1 MPRLVGGMFKSAIL
15 FFAWV
20 VSGLAQSGFSVGSID
35 NSISPCDD
43 FYLYACGSWIK
54 ENPIPSDQSRWGRFN
69 ELAERNS
76 RILKDVLETTNAKK
90 IRSAIEQQIGDYFSA
105 CMDEKAAA
113 DKGAA
118 PLKPVLDR
126 IAALKEVS
134 GLAELAGFL
143 HRTGA
148 GALFTFYSS
157 PDNKNAQ
164 RVIAQADQGGLTLPD
179 RDYYVRTDAKS
190 VELRQQYAA
199 HVQRMFELLGY
210 EKEKAAGA
218 ARVVLDTETSL
229 AKVSQDRVSRRN
241 PNNTYHLLPRK
252 DLLASSPSFNW
263 NAYLKQIEAPAFED
277 LNIVNPEFF
286 KGLDAF
292 LKTVSIEDLKTYLT
306 WKYLNASAGSL
317 PDAFGN
323 ESFAFFGR
331 TLTGAK
337 ERKVLWKRCVDA
349 IDEDL
354 GEVLGQ
360 KYVEVAFA
368 GESKK
373 RMLELVRNVQK
384 ALGADI
390 REIDWMTPATKQRAL
405 EKLAAIADKIG
416 YPEKY
421 RVYDFEVNPADR
433 LGNSQRANWFAYRRV
448 LHKIG
453 KAPDPKEWS
462 MTPPTVNAY
471 YSSKLNNINFPAG
484 ILQPPFFN
492 PKLDDPVNY
501 GGIGLVIGHEL
512 THGFDDQG
520 RRFDAR
526 GNMSDWWTEA
536 DAREFEKRAAC
547 IDNQYGSY
555 TAVGD
560 LKLNG
565 KLTLGENV
573 ADNGGARV
581 AYMALMEALKTK
593 PQGKIEGYTPEQRF
607 FLGFAQVWCQNMTGE
622 AARFR
627 AQTDPHSPGNYR
639 VNGTVSNMP
648 EFWQAFSCKPG
659 QPMVRG
665 ENACRVW

>member
-1 MPRLVGGMFKSAIL
+1 MFKTAIL
-15 FFAWV
+15 FFAWAIV
-20 VSGLAQSGFSVGSID
+20 AFAQSGFSVGSID
-35 NSISPCDD
+35 KSINPCDD
-43 FYLYACGSWIK
+43 FYLYACGNWIK

-76 RILKDVLETTNAKK
+76 RLLKDILETTNAKK
-90 IRSAIEQQIGDYFSA
+90 TRSAIEQQIGDYYSA
-105 CMDEKAAA
+105 CTDEKAAT

-126 IAALKEVS
+126 ISALKEVS
-134 GLAELAGFL
+134 ALAELIGFL

-179 RDYYVRTDAKS
+179 RDYYVRTDEKS
-190 VELRQQYAA
+190 VELRQQYLA

-210 EKEKAAGA
+210 EKDKAAA
-218 ARVVLDTETSL
+218 AAKVVLDTETSL
-229 AKVSQDRVSRRN
+229 AKVSLDRVSRRD

-252 DLLASSPSFNW
+252 ALLASSPSFDW

-277 LNIVNPEFF
+277 LNIVNPDFF
-286 KGLDAF
+286 KGFDAF
-292 LKTVSIEDLKTYLT
+292 LKTVS
-306 WKYLNASAGSL
+306 
-317 PDAFGN
+317 
-323 ESFAFFGR
+323 
-331 TLTGAK
+331 
-337 ERKVLWKRCVDA
+337 V
-349 IDEDL
+349 EDL
-354 GEVLGQ
+354 GEALGQ

-368 GESKK
+368 NESKQ
-373 RMLELVRNVQK
+373 RMIELVRNVQK

-390 REIDWMTPATKQRAL
+390 REIDWMTPATKGRAL

-421 RVYDFEVNPADR
+421 RVYSFEVHPADR
-433 LGNSQRANWFAYRRV
+433 LGNSQRANGFAYKRV
-448 LHKIG
+448 LDKIG

-471 YSSKLNNINFPAG
+471 YSPKLNNINFPAG
-484 ILQPPFFN
+484 VLQPPFFD

-520 RRFDAR
+520 RRFDAL
-526 GNMSDWWTEA
+526 GNMSDWWTQA
-536 DAREFEKRAAC
+536 DAREFDKRAAC

-555 TAVGD
+555 TSIGD

-593 PQGKIEGYTPEQRF
+593 PQGKLEGYTPEQRF
-607 FLGFAQVWCQNMTGE
+607 FLGFAQVWCQNITGE